1 MHELRYNFLSSVR
14 NYVWDK
20 LNLFHRTLLLLP
32 RTNQATTNIIDIDLD
47 NELPDD
53 KTDEAR
59 IQVSQKHS
67 IPFKSSPTIQE
78 TTQDVPAVQPEYF
91 ESEKLLQSSSV
102 TIEKTQE
109 HAESSHSMTTRAKT
123 PIRSRKS
130 KEIESKKDTKKR
142 KEVEKVELEEK
153 PKRKK
158 QKITHKILEGEK
170 K

>member
-1 MHELRYNFLSSVR
+1 MHELRYNFLSSVH

-20 LNLFHRTLLLLP
+20 LNLFHCTLLLLP
-32 RTNQATTNIIDIDLD
+32 HTNQATTNTIDIDLD
-47 NELPDD
+47 DELPDD

-59 IQVSQKHS
+59 IQVSQKRS

-130 KEIESKKDTKKR
+130 KEIESKKDTKKMERSR
-142 KEVEKVELEEK
+142 KSGIRREAK
-153 PKRKK
+153 
-158 QKITHKILEGEK
+158 T
-170 K
+170 